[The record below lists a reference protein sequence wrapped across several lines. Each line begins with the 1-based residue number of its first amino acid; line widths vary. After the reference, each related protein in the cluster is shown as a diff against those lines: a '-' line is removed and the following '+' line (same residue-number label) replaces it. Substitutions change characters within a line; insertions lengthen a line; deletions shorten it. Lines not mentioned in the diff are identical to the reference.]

1 MKIIDD
7 DGPVVTQTPDGF
19 ANAGLGFEQSLT
31 PQWYTP
37 RYVGGVALMSQYGYS
52 TEPPP
57 LCVSSMHGSDEAA
70 DVGTTLAM
78 VEPAPLQSGVVN
90 VVIDHAAHVDMSG

>member
-19 ANAGLGFEQSLT
+19 ANAGSGFEQSLT

-52 TEPPP
+52 TEPPT
-57 LCVSSMHGSDEAA
+57 SSTHGSDEAV
-70 DVGTTLAM
+70 DVGTMLAT

>member
-1 MKIIDD
+1 
-7 DGPVVTQTPDGF
+7 
-19 ANAGLGFEQSLT
+19 
-31 PQWYTP
+31 
-37 RYVGGVALMSQYGYS
+37 
-52 TEPPP
+52 
-57 LCVSSMHGSDEAA
+57 MHGSDEAA